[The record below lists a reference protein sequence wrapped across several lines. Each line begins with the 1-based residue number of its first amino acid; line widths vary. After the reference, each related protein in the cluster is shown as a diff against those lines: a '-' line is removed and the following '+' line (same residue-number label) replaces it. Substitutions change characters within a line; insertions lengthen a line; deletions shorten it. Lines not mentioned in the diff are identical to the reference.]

1 MAQFRRGK
9 EAVAAAATSGGGGK
23 FSPFVPDIRWK
34 EDGDKKYILI
44 LTPADGVAVLDLH
57 EFIPLPSNR
66 DDGKPNYESFLS
78 RKDPMIGENYDLI
91 EDEHGRKAK
100 TRCAGVAVE
109 LVPVMKDVK
118 GRKRPASFAVTT
130 STFTRKGDDGEEEVE
145 KPNFGLIVQSSKLM
159 WGPLNGLDES
169 AGPLIELPIEI
180 TRRGEK
186 AETTY
191 EMVPFMD
198 IPVDL
203 SAVTEYIEGISY
215 LKDDIDTLLPEME
228 EAEDDTAAAQ
238 LAASFLLN
246 KRVDEL
252 ADPDRYERL
261 LDGVDYIEPN
271 SWEKGKKKT
280 TAKSAGRRTARPSQR
295 KARAEVETAEEE
307 PDASVQAEADA
318 EASEDIAEE
327 APPKSDRFAK
337 LKARVEQK

>member
-9 EAVAAAATSGGGGK
+9 EAVAAAATSGGGGN

-34 EDGDKKYILI
+34 LDGDKKYILI

-57 EFIPLPSNR
+57 EFIPLPSIR

-78 RKDPMIGENYDLI
+78 RKDPMIGEGFDLI

-118 GRKRPASFAVTT
+118 GRKRPASFTVKT
-130 STFTRKGDDGEEEVE
+130 STFTRRGEDGEEEVE
-145 KPNFGLIVQSSKLM
+145 KPDFGLIVQSSKLM

-169 AGPLIELPIEI
+169 QGPLIDLPLEI

-203 SAVTEYIEGISY
+203 SPITEYIEGISY
-215 LKDDIDTLLPEME
+215 LKDDIDDLLPKME

-238 LAASFLLN
+238 LAADFLLE

-252 ADPDRYERL
+252 ADAERYERL

-271 SWEKGKKKT
+271 SWEKGKKT
-280 TAKSAGRRTARPSQR
+280 TAKKATGRRTARPSQR
-295 KARAEVETAEEE
+295 KAKQDEPAEEPETDE
-307 PDASVQAEADA
+307 PSGELPVEETEEAT
-318 EASEDIAEE
+318 E